1 MRPVRCFTCI
11 LAVMLCVVIAA
22 RVSGQA
28 PAPAGGTIGDV
39 IAAKKSADAQA
50 AQATDAAR
58 AANEALTTA
67 LEAQQQAGAG
77 LKAGLAAIGPVF
89 IFDQQAGTIEVWIP
103 DASDQG
109 YNVIRPAPVTTAVP
123 AGGGGGVAAG
133 APVPSPQA
141 AGMRF
146 RFVPEPRKV
155 GR

>member
-1 MRPVRCFTCI
+1 VRPVRCLTCI

-28 PAPAGGTIGDV
+28 PAPAGGTIGDI
-39 IAAKKSADAQA
+39 IAAKKTADAQA

-123 AGGGGGVAAG
+123 AGGGGGAAAG
-133 APVPSPQA
+133 TPPPSPQA

-146 RFVPEPRKV
+146 RFAPEPRKV

>member
-1 MRPVRCFTCI
+1 MRPVRCLTCI

-28 PAPAGGTIGDV
+28 PAPAGGTIGDI

-77 LKAGLAAIGPVF
+77 LKAGLQAIGPVF
-89 IFDQQAGTIEVWIP
+89 IQNGDGSFEVWIP
-103 DASDQG
+103 DASDVG
-109 YNVIRPAPVTTAVP
+109 YNVLRPVPVTTPVP
-123 AGGGGGVAAG
+123 AGGGAAAG
-133 APVPSPQA
+133 APAPSPQA

>member
-1 MRPVRCFTCI
+1 MRPVRCLTCI

-28 PAPAGGTIGDV
+28 PAPAGGTIGDI

-77 LKAGLAAIGPVF
+77 LKAGLQAIGPVF
-89 IFDQQAGTIEVWIP
+89 IQNGDGSFEVWIP
-103 DASDQG
+103 DASDVG
-109 YNVIRPAPVTTAVP
+109 YNVLRPVPVTTPVP
-123 AGGGGGVAAG
+123 AGGGAAAG
-133 APVPSPQA
+133 APTPSPQA

>member
-1 MRPVRCFTCI
+1 MRPVRCLTCI
-11 LAVMLCVVIAA
+11 LAVMLCVVIGA

-28 PAPAGGTIGDV
+28 PPPAAGTIGDI

-67 LEAQQQAGAG
+67 LTAQQQAGAG
-77 LKAGLAAIGPVF
+77 LKAGLQAIGPVF
-89 IFDQQAGTIEVWIP
+89 IQNGDGSFEVWIP
-103 DASDQG
+103 DASDVG
-109 YNVIRPAPVTTAVP
+109 YNVLRPVPVTTPVP
-123 AGGGGGVAAG
+123 AGGGAAAG
-133 APVPSPQA
+133 APTPSPQA

>member
-1 MRPVRCFTCI
+1 MRPVRCLTFI

-28 PAPAGGTIGDV
+28 PAPAGGTIGDI

-77 LKAGLAAIGPVF
+77 LKAGLQAIGPVF
-89 IFDQQAGTIEVWIP
+89 IQNGDGSFEVWIP
-103 DASDQG
+103 DASDVG
-109 YNVIRPAPVTTAVP
+109 YNVLRPVPVTTPVP
-123 AGGGGGVAAG
+123 AGGGAAAG
-133 APVPSPQA
+133 APAPSPQA